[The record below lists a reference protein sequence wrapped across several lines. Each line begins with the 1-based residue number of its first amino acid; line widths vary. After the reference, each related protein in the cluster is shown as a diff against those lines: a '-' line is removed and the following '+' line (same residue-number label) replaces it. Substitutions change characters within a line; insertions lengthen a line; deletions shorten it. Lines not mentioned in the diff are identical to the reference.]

1 MKIDTKAF
9 FDGYR
14 YEVIREVSLAELSR
28 GAARTDENLYW
39 VQVVGIT
46 GVLLIHEYGDRDGY
60 EVYKVADN
68 SNTVAGARQAI
79 FGESG

>member
-9 FDGYR
+9 FDDYR
-14 YEVIREVSLAELSR
+14 YEIIREVSLAKV
-28 GAARTDENLYW
+28 DETLYW
-39 VQVVGIT
+39 IQVVGIT
-46 GVLLIHEYGDRDGY
+46 GVLLIHEYGSRDGY

-68 SNTVAGARQAI
+68 SNTVAGARKAI

>member
-1 MKIDTKAF
+1 MKIATKAF
-9 FDGYR
+9 FEGYR
-14 YEVIREVSLAELSR
+14 YEVIREVSLAKDK
-28 GAARTDENLYW
+28 DENLYW

-46 GVLLIHEYGDRDGY
+46 GGLLIHEYGDRDGY

-68 SNTVAGARQAI
+68 SNTVAGARKAI